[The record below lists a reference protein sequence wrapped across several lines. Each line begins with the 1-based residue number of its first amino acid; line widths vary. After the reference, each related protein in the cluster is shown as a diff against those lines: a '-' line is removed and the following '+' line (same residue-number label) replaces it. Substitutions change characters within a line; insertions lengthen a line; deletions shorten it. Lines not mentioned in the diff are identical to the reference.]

1 MSKHIELAK
10 KLKKLAEQG
19 IGGEKTN
26 ASTIL
31 EAYMLKYNIS
41 LSDIQDMKNNEYFM
55 NVPDV
60 LRKLFHQIVNKVYN
74 KIRTYYFP
82 PEAIKE
88 HNLQGNT
95 LIICTVS
102 DWIEIDMMY
111 NVYSKLYLEELKV
124 FNRAFYFAN
133 DLLIDSKSSIGKP
146 SENDLQEEIRAY
158 NLSKQIK
165 SNTNRLRK
173 QISKQC

>member
-26 ASTIL
+26 AENIL

-41 LSDIQDMKNNEYFM
+41 HADIQDMKNNEYFM
-55 NVPDV
+55 NIPQE
-60 LRKLFHQIVNKVYN
+60 LRKLFNQIVHKVYDN
-74 KIRTYYFP
+74 LKTYHFL

-88 HNLQGNT
+88 HNLKGNT
-95 LIICTVS
+95 LVICTVS

-124 FNRAFYFAN
+124 FNRAFYLAN
-133 DLLIDSKSSIGKP
+133 NLLVDSKSSAGQTHKQ
-146 SENDLQEEIRAY
+146 DLEKEIRAY
-158 NLSKQIK
+158 ELSKQIK
-165 SNTNRLRK
+165 SNTSRLRK
-173 QISKQC
+173 QISKKC